1 MTKLATQL
9 VCVVCWHHCQD
20 KGENMAKR
28 FVSSHESKS
37 EANNALHETVAALQS
52 QGLVKEYG
60 AKVES
65 RGGSHYVVLVER
77 KK

>member
-1 MTKLATQL
+1 
-9 VCVVCWHHCQD
+9 
-20 KGENMAKR
+20 MAKR
-28 FVSSHESKS
+28 FVSSHETKS
-37 EANNALHETVAALQS
+37 EANSALHETVAALQS

-60 AKVES
+60 AKVEP

>member
-1 MTKLATQL
+1 
-9 VCVVCWHHCQD
+9 
-20 KGENMAKR
+20 MAKR
-28 FVSSHESKS
+28 FVSSHETKS
-37 EANNALHETVAALQS
+37 EANNALHETVAELQR

-77 KK
+77 SK

>member
-1 MTKLATQL
+1 MAT
-9 VCVVCWHHCQD
+9 
-20 KGENMAKR
+20 R
-28 FVSSHESKS
+28 FVSSHETKS
-37 EANNALHETVAALQS
+37 EANDALHETAKALQN

-77 KK
+77 GK